1 MMDEQYI
8 RDHNVIERYLTGRLD
23 REELDAFTLLL
34 MRDKALQ
41 QKVEAN
47 RMLFKTLWKANQ
59 EATVKPQKKRGL
71 PRWWIIGFG
80 VLLLSA
86 LIWFLIPSNDQESSR
101 AEQDA
106 FPVEVPLEEEPTE
119 PAEIPVP
126 VDEPDTEAKDE
137 IIQPEPRKNT
147 QNEVQDPGPIASA
160 DLTPN
165 PLLENYMESV
175 RGASI
180 SISEPEQSAQ
190 YVLSQGAFSFQI
202 KGEVTLDNMEE
213 EALQLYFFTNKKEDY
228 EQFLPLETIFL
239 TLNLKED
246 NSYTFQWQ
254 QTLNWEPGLYYY
266 IIEGEN
272 TGLLYAGKFTVSN

>member
-47 RMLFKTLWKANQ
+47 RMLFKALWKANQ
-59 EATVKPQKKRGL
+59 EPTDQPPKKRQL
-71 PRWWIIGFG
+71 PRWWIIAFG

-86 LIWFLIPSNDQESSR
+86 FIWLLIPSGDQESSPT
-101 AEQDA
+101 EQDA
-106 FPVEVPLEEEPTE
+106 FPVEVPAEEEPAE
-119 PAEIPVP
+119 PAEVPVP
-126 VDEPDTEAKDE
+126 ADEPDTDVKDE
-137 IIQPEPRKNT
+137 VIQPEPKKNP

-160 DLTPN
+160 DLTAN
-165 PLLENYMESV
+165 PLLENYMASV

-180 SISEPEQSAQ
+180 SITEPEQSAQ
-190 YVLSQGAFSFQI
+190 YVLSEGAFTFQI
-202 KGEVTLDNMEE
+202 QGEVTLDNTEE
-213 EALQLYFFTNKKEDY
+213 EAIQLYFFTNKKEDY
-228 EQFLPLETIFL
+228 EQFLPLETVLL
-239 TLNLKED
+239 TLNLKEG
-246 NSYTFQWQ
+246 NIYTLEWQ